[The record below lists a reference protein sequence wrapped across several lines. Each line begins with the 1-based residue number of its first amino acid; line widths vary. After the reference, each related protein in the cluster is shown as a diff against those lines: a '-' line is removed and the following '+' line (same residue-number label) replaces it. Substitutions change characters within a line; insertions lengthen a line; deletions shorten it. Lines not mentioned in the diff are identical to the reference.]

1 MHGAMDFVIDN
12 RRFGRFDPYV
22 IAEIGVN
29 HEGDIDRA
37 KAMIDSVARAGGHAA
52 KFQTYS
58 AEKLAAATTS
68 PAYWDRSKEPTASQ
82 FDLFKR
88 WDSFGPAEYGE
99 LWRHCRDRGVDFI
112 STPFDLEAV
121 DMLDPMMPAIKIAS
135 ADLTNVPLLR
145 RVGSKRKPVILSVGA
160 ARYDEVAGAI
170 DELLRAGAGSVS
182 LLHCVLNYPTPVKQ
196 AHLRQ
201 IDRLF
206 EIFGDRCGI
215 GYSDHVT
222 PEPDGAMPALEVAV
236 LRGAVILEKHFTDDK
251 NGKGNDHYHAM
262 DEAELAAF
270 IRKIALYRDLVG
282 EGALDL
288 SSQQAAIDNARRRV
302 VAAAGIARGTAI
314 AEDDLIA
321 LRSNVGIEVAHWDRV
336 LGRKATRDIE
346 AGHPLVWGD
355 FE

>member
-1 MHGAMDFVIDN
+1 MHGALDFVIDT
-12 RRFGRFDPYV
+12 RRFGRLDPYV

-37 KAMIDSVARAGGHAA
+37 KAMIDSIARAGGHAA
-52 KFQTYS
+52 KFQTYR

-88 WDSFGPAEYGE
+88 WDSFGPEEYQE
-99 LWRHCRDRGVDFI
+99 LSRHCRDLGIDFI
-112 STPFDLEAV
+112 STPFDLDAV

-145 RVGSKRKPVILSVGA
+145 RVGSKKKPVILSVGA

-170 DELLRAGAGSVS
+170 DELQRAGAASVN

-222 PEPDGAMPALEVAV
+222 PEPDGTMPALEIAV
-236 LRGAVILEKHFTDDK
+236 LRGSVILEKHFTDDK
-251 NGKGNDHYHAM
+251 TGKGNDHYHAM
-262 DEAELAAF
+262 DEADLAAF
-270 IRKIALYRDLVG
+270 IRKIALYRDLLG
-282 EGALDL
+282 AGALDL

-302 VAAAGIARGTAI
+302 IAARPIVGGSVIM
-314 AEDDLIA
+314 EDDLIA
-321 LRSNVGIEVAHWDRV
+321 LRSNVGIEVAQWDRIV
-336 LGRKATRDIE
+336 RRKATRDIE
-346 AGHPLVWGD
+346 AGQPLVWGH

>member
-1 MHGAMDFVIDN
+1 
-12 RRFGRFDPYV
+12 
-22 IAEIGVN
+22 
-29 HEGDIDRA
+29 
-37 KAMIDSVARAGGHAA
+37 
-52 KFQTYS
+52 
-58 AEKLAAATTS
+58 
-68 PAYWDRSKEPTASQ
+68 
-82 FDLFKR
+82 
-88 WDSFGPAEYGE
+88 
-99 LWRHCRDRGVDFI
+99 
-112 STPFDLEAV
+112 
-121 DMLDPMMPAIKIAS
+121 MPAIKIAS

-145 RVGSKRKPVILSVGA
+145 RVGSKEKPVVLSVGA

-170 DELLRAGAGSVS
+170 DELLTAGAGSVN

-206 EIFGDRCGI
+206 EIFGDRCSI

-222 PEPDGAMPALEVAV
+222 PEPDGLMPALEVAV
-236 LRGAVILEKHFTDDK
+236 LRGATILEKHFTDDK

-270 IRKIALYRDLVG
+270 VRKIALYRDLVG
-282 EGALDL
+282 GGVLDL

-302 VAAAGIARGTAI
+302 VAAAAITKGTTVSA
-314 AEDDLIA
+314 DDLIA
-321 LRSNVGIEVAHWDRV
+321 LRSNVGIEIVHWDRV